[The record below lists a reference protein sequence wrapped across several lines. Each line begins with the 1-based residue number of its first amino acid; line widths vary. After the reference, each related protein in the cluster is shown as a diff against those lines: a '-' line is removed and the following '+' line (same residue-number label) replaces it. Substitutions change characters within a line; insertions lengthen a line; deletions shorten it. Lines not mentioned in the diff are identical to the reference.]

1 MSIIWKYL
9 DKRSA
14 TVAAIKDYSSMEF
27 IINHTDEEITAER
40 LKADGVG
47 SPNWD
52 GMPHTHNPQAGE
64 ERILN
69 MIAEID
75 VLKER
80 YRQAV
85 EYMEWFRPAWE
96 ELSEDELDVYKRG
109 RNTNTHSKAKNATM
123 GQYRKATGLEALY
136 GYLYLKGDMER
147 LQYFVDGMIRQ
158 YLAGKE
164 Q

>member
-1 MSIIWKYL
+1 MEESVKTEQVNEYQYSPLALAYMGDSILDLLVKKYFVTHSNMQPH
-9 DKRSA
+9 KYHVEVSKIVKA
-14 TVAAIKDYSSMEF
+14 VNQADY
-27 IINHTDEEITAER
+27 
-40 LKADGVG
+40 
-47 SPNWD
+47 
-52 GMPHTHNPQAGE
+52 
-64 ERILN
+64 
-69 MIAEID
+69 ID
-75 VLKER
+75 
-80 YRQAV
+80 QI
-85 EYMEWFRPAWE
+85 ME

-147 LQYFVDGMIRQ
+147 LQYFVNGMIKQ

>member
-1 MSIIWKYL
+1 MEESVKTEQVNAYQYSPLALAYMGDSILDLLVKKYFVTHYHVEVS
-9 DKRSA
+9 KIVKA
-14 TVAAIKDYSSMEF
+14 VNQADY
-27 IINHTDEEITAER
+27 
-40 LKADGVG
+40 
-47 SPNWD
+47 
-52 GMPHTHNPQAGE
+52 
-64 ERILN
+64 
-69 MIAEID
+69 ID
-75 VLKER
+75 
-80 YRQAV
+80 QI
-85 EYMEWFRPAWE
+85 ME

-147 LQYFVDGMIRQ
+147 LQYFVNGMIKQ

>member
-1 MSIIWKYL
+1 MEESVKTEQVNAYQYSPLALAYMGDSILDLLVKKYFITHSNMQPH
-9 DKRSA
+9 KYHVEVSKIVKA
-14 TVAAIKDYSSMEF
+14 VNQADY
-27 IINHTDEEITAER
+27 
-40 LKADGVG
+40 
-47 SPNWD
+47 
-52 GMPHTHNPQAGE
+52 
-64 ERILN
+64 
-69 MIAEID
+69 ID
-75 VLKER
+75 
-80 YRQAV
+80 QI
-85 EYMEWFRPAWE
+85 ME

-147 LQYFVDGMIRQ
+147 LQYFVNGMIKQ

>member
-1 MSIIWKYL
+1 MEESVKTEQVNAYQYSPLALAYMGDSILDLLVKKYFVTHSNMQPH
-9 DKRSA
+9 KYHVEVSKIVKA
-14 TVAAIKDYSSMEF
+14 VNQADYIDQ
-27 IINHTDEEITAER
+27 II
-40 LKADGVG
+40 
-47 SPNWD
+47 
-52 GMPHTHNPQAGE
+52 
-64 ERILN
+64 
-69 MIAEID
+69 
-75 VLKER
+75 
-80 YRQAV
+80 
-85 EYMEWFRPAWE
+85 E

-147 LQYFVDGMIRQ
+147 LQYFVDGMIKQ

>member
-1 MSIIWKYL
+1 MEESVKTEQVNAYQYSPLALAYMGDSILDLLVKKYFVTHSNMQPH
-9 DKRSA
+9 KYHVEGSKIVKA
-14 TVAAIKDYSSMEF
+14 VNQADY
-27 IINHTDEEITAER
+27 
-40 LKADGVG
+40 
-47 SPNWD
+47 
-52 GMPHTHNPQAGE
+52 
-64 ERILN
+64 
-69 MIAEID
+69 ID
-75 VLKER
+75 
-80 YRQAV
+80 QI
-85 EYMEWFRPAWE
+85 ME

>member
-1 MSIIWKYL
+1 MEESVKTEQVNAYQYSPLALAYMGDSILDLLVKKYFVTHSNMQPH
-9 DKRSA
+9 KYHVEVSKIVKA
-14 TVAAIKDYSSMEF
+14 VNQADY
-27 IINHTDEEITAER
+27 
-40 LKADGVG
+40 
-47 SPNWD
+47 
-52 GMPHTHNPQAGE
+52 
-64 ERILN
+64 
-69 MIAEID
+69 ID
-75 VLKER
+75 
-80 YRQAV
+80 QI
-85 EYMEWFRPAWE
+85 ME

>member
-1 MSIIWKYL
+1 MEESVKTEQVNAYQYSPLALAYMGDSILDLLVKKYFVTHSNMQPH
-9 DKRSA
+9 KYHVEVSKIVKA
-14 TVAAIKDYSSMEF
+14 VNQADY
-27 IINHTDEEITAER
+27 
-40 LKADGVG
+40 
-47 SPNWD
+47 
-52 GMPHTHNPQAGE
+52 
-64 ERILN
+64 
-69 MIAEID
+69 ID
-75 VLKER
+75 
-80 YRQAV
+80 QI
-85 EYMEWFRPAWE
+85 ME
-96 ELSEDELDVYKRG
+96 ELSEDEQDVYKRG

>member
-1 MSIIWKYL
+1 MEESVKTEQVNAYQYSPLALAYMGDSILQPHKYHVEVS
-9 DKRSA
+9 KIVKA
-14 TVAAIKDYSSMEF
+14 VNQADY
-27 IINHTDEEITAER
+27 
-40 LKADGVG
+40 
-47 SPNWD
+47 
-52 GMPHTHNPQAGE
+52 
-64 ERILN
+64 
-69 MIAEID
+69 ID
-75 VLKER
+75 
-80 YRQAV
+80 QI
-85 EYMEWFRPAWE
+85 ME

-147 LQYFVDGMIRQ
+147 LQYFVDGMIKQ

>member
-1 MSIIWKYL
+1 MEESVKTEQVNAYQYSPLALAYMGDSILDLLVKKYFVTHSNMQPH
-9 DKRSA
+9 KYHVEVSKIVKA
-14 TVAAIKDYSSMEF
+14 VNQADY
-27 IINHTDEEITAER
+27 
-40 LKADGVG
+40 
-47 SPNWD
+47 
-52 GMPHTHNPQAGE
+52 
-64 ERILN
+64 
-69 MIAEID
+69 ID
-75 VLKER
+75 
-80 YRQAV
+80 QI
-85 EYMEWFRPAWE
+85 ME

-158 YLAGKE
+158 YLTGKE

>member
-1 MSIIWKYL
+1 MEESVKTEQVNAYQYSPLALAYMGDSILDLLVKKYFVTHSNMQPH
-9 DKRSA
+9 KYHVEVSKIVKA
-14 TVAAIKDYSSMEF
+14 VNQADY
-27 IINHTDEEITAER
+27 ID
-40 LKADGVG
+40 
-47 SPNWD
+47 
-52 GMPHTHNPQAGE
+52 
-64 ERILN
+64 RI
-69 MIAEID
+69 M
-75 VLKER
+75 
-80 YRQAV
+80 
-85 EYMEWFRPAWE
+85 E

-147 LQYFVDGMIRQ
+147 LQYFVNGMIKQ

>member
-1 MSIIWKYL
+1 MEESVKTEQVNAYQYSPLALAYMGDSILDLLVKKYFVTHSNMQPH
-9 DKRSA
+9 KYHVEVSKIVKA
-14 TVAAIKDYSSMEF
+14 VNQADY
-27 IINHTDEEITAER
+27 
-40 LKADGVG
+40 
-47 SPNWD
+47 
-52 GMPHTHNPQAGE
+52 
-64 ERILN
+64 
-69 MIAEID
+69 ID
-75 VLKER
+75 
-80 YRQAV
+80 QI
-85 EYMEWFRPAWE
+85 ME
-96 ELSEDELDVYKRG
+96 ELSEDELDVYRRG

>member
-1 MSIIWKYL
+1 MEESVKTEQVNAYQYSPLALAYMGDSILDLLVKKYFVTHSNMHPH
-9 DKRSA
+9 KYHVEVSKIVKA
-14 TVAAIKDYSSMEF
+14 VNQADY
-27 IINHTDEEITAER
+27 
-40 LKADGVG
+40 
-47 SPNWD
+47 
-52 GMPHTHNPQAGE
+52 
-64 ERILN
+64 
-69 MIAEID
+69 ID
-75 VLKER
+75 
-80 YRQAV
+80 QI
-85 EYMEWFRPAWE
+85 ME

>member
-1 MSIIWKYL
+1 MEESVKTEQVNAYQYSPLALAYMGDSILDLLVKKYFVTHSNMQPH
-9 DKRSA
+9 KYHVEVSKIFKA
-14 TVAAIKDYSSMEF
+14 VTQADY
-27 IINHTDEEITAER
+27 
-40 LKADGVG
+40 
-47 SPNWD
+47 
-52 GMPHTHNPQAGE
+52 
-64 ERILN
+64 
-69 MIAEID
+69 ID
-75 VLKER
+75 
-80 YRQAV
+80 QI
-85 EYMEWFRPAWE
+85 ME

-147 LQYFVDGMIRQ
+147 LQYFVNGMIKQ

>member
-1 MSIIWKYL
+1 MEESVKTEQVNAYKYSPLALAYMGDSILDLLVKKYFVTHSNMQPH
-9 DKRSA
+9 KYHVEVSKIVKA
-14 TVAAIKDYSSMEF
+14 VNQADY
-27 IINHTDEEITAER
+27 
-40 LKADGVG
+40 
-47 SPNWD
+47 
-52 GMPHTHNPQAGE
+52 
-64 ERILN
+64 
-69 MIAEID
+69 ID
-75 VLKER
+75 
-80 YRQAV
+80 QI
-85 EYMEWFRPAWE
+85 ME

>member
-1 MSIIWKYL
+1 MEESVKTEQVNAYQYSPLALAYMGDSILDLLVKKYFVTHSNMQPH
-9 DKRSA
+9 KYHVEVSKIVKA
-14 TVAAIKDYSSMEF
+14 VNQADYIYQIM
-27 IINHTDEEITAER
+27 
-40 LKADGVG
+40 
-47 SPNWD
+47 
-52 GMPHTHNPQAGE
+52 
-64 ERILN
+64 
-69 MIAEID
+69 
-75 VLKER
+75 
-80 YRQAV
+80 
-85 EYMEWFRPAWE
+85 E

-147 LQYFVDGMIRQ
+147 LQYFVNGMIKQ

>member
-1 MSIIWKYL
+1 MEESVKTEQVNAYQYSPLALAYMGDSILDLLVKKYFVTHSNMQPH
-9 DKRSA
+9 KYHVEVSKIVKA
-14 TVAAIKDYSSMEF
+14 VNQADY
-27 IINHTDEEITAER
+27 IH
-40 LKADGVG
+40 
-47 SPNWD
+47 
-52 GMPHTHNPQAGE
+52 Q
-64 ERILN
+64 IL
-69 MIAEID
+69 
-75 VLKER
+75 
-80 YRQAV
+80 
-85 EYMEWFRPAWE
+85 E

-147 LQYFVDGMIRQ
+147 LQYFVNGMIKQ